1 MTETEDIVRAL
12 EVFSSGEQPDR
23 PSIKLLH
30 ERGYITVSD
39 VINLRSRE
47 REYLAISITKN
58 GRELLELWKKK

>member
-1 MTETEDIVRAL
+1 MTETEDIIRAL
-12 EVFSSGEQPDR
+12 EAFSRGEQPDR

-39 VINLRSRE
+39 VTNMQSHE